1 MDQIRSGYT
10 ALKKI
15 ENCINKNQFGD
26 ELVRACDAFYTR
38 IPHNFGSV
46 HKGLISSALVITSFP
61 YHPGNEASELHVDYP
76 IPSPCH
82 HNNVLLTLLT
92 TVALVWRLG
101 IRLYLQTEDITNTV
115 NVLKLLK
122 Q

>member
-1 MDQIRSGYT
+1 MY
-10 ALKKI
+10 
-15 ENCINKNQFGD
+15 
-26 ELVRACDAFYTR
+26 
-38 IPHNFGSV
+38 
-46 HKGLISSALVITSFP
+46 KGLISSALVITSFP

-101 IRLYLQTEDITNTV
+101 TRLYLQTEDITNTV
-115 NVLKLLK
+115 NVLKLLE